1 MEERVLSPTE
11 RGQITIPKE
20 LRERLKIDSKTKMK
34 VYLEDNK
41 IVLEPVSS
49 LDMLLEEIETE
60 VKEKGITQEELNKEL
75 ETIRER
81 LTKEYSGEN
90 NG

>member
-1 MEERVLSPTE
+1 MEERILSPTE

-20 LRERLKIDSKTKMK
+20 LRERLKIDNKTKVK

-49 LDMLLEEIETE
+49 LDVLLKEIEIE
-60 VKEKGITQEELNKEL
+60 VKKKGITQEELNKEL

-81 LTKEYSGEN
+81 LAKEYSSEN
-90 NG
+90 ND